1 MKLITQFERQQPI
14 KYGCLSGRRLI
25 LMSKDIHLDIKRGI
39 QIKERRV
46 FFCFHIKIKEKKMA
60 RILAIYGSP
69 RRRGNTA
76 TLLKHAVQGAVDA
89 GAQVDEIILRD
100 LKISPCLEIYAC
112 KKEGRCAIKDD
123 FHNVVDQI
131 LSAKGLILASPIF
144 FYTVSAHTKILMD
157 RCQSLWVK
165 KCWIDKV
172 PFGQWESKRKGLFI
186 SVGATKGKKL
196 FDGTLLTVKYFFD
209 VLDTELYR
217 SLLYRGLD
225 FEGDVLKYPEYLE
238 EAYEAGKEFA
248 KAI

>member
-1 MKLITQFERQQPI
+1 MA
-14 KYGCLSGRRLI
+14 
-25 LMSKDIHLDIKRGI
+25 
-39 QIKERRV
+39 QIV
-46 FFCFHIKIKEKKMA
+46 
-60 RILAIYGSP
+60 AIYGSP

-112 KKEGRCAIKDD
+112 KKEGRCAIEDD
-123 FHNVVDQI
+123 FHHVADQI

-165 KCWIDKV
+165 KYWVDKV
-172 PFGQWESKRKGLFI
+172 PFGQWEPKRKGLFI

-196 FDGTLLTVKYFFD
+196 FNGVLLTVKYFFD
-209 VLDTELYR
+209 VLDMELFR
-217 SLLYRGLD
+217 SLLYRGLE

-238 EAYEAGKEFA
+238 AAYEAGKSLA
-248 KAI
+248 RAI

>member
-1 MKLITQFERQQPI
+1 MA
-14 KYGCLSGRRLI
+14 
-25 LMSKDIHLDIKRGI
+25 
-39 QIKERRV
+39 QIV
-46 FFCFHIKIKEKKMA
+46 
-60 RILAIYGSP
+60 AIYGSP

-112 KKEGRCAIKDD
+112 KKEGRCAIEDD
-123 FHNVVDQI
+123 FHHVADQI

-165 KCWIDKV
+165 KYWIDKV

-209 VLDTELYR
+209 VLDTELFQT
-217 SLLYRGLD
+217 LLYRGLD

-238 EAYEAGKEFA
+238 AAYQAGNDLAEA
-248 KAI
+248 I